1 MATDLENEIQ
11 AFEQFLGHNGKSYP
25 SIEEALVAFRC
36 AQRLFKSV
44 SAASQQPL
52 YTHPPR
58 TELGARLR
66 ELRAEIVAS
75 GETLL
80 DEDALEK
87 EVQERKGSAA
97 ADTVS

>member
-1 MATDLENEIQ
+1 METDLENEIQ

-25 SIEEALVAFRC
+25 SLEEALAAFRRERSC
-36 AQRLFKSV
+36 CGSGVNPPRR
-44 SAASQQPL
+44 PL

-80 DEDALEK
+80 DEDALER
-87 EVQERKGSAA
+87 EVHERKGGAD
-97 ADTVS
+97 ADTFS